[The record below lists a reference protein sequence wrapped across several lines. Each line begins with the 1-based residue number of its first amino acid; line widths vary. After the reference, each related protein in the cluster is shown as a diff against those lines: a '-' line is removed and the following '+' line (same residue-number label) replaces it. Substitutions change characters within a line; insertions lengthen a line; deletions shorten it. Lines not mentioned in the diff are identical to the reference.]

1 MMYFS
6 RIRLRPGKVSRVA
19 EKLGKGS
26 YGMHQLFWELFTED
40 SKRNFLFREEI
51 AREQLGVRPD
61 TRGEPVYYVV
71 SATQPDTGHPLFH
84 VDLKTY
90 KPKLEVGDRLHFELR
105 ANPVINRN
113 GKKHD
118 VPMDAQR
125 QLLDSLCTKLSLH
138 SQLPD
143 LPKKQDFKSLLLV
156 QGDKALDEKLAAL
169 LASDARYADRLEQSL
184 TRSDKLEWA
193 MKSAV
198 DQALEKWLV
207 SKGESHGFVL
217 CKDGYEQLKLQSSGY
232 LWHALSEKAKRGTK
246 SGFSSV
252 DFTGEL
258 EVRDVDK
265 FEDALFSGIG
275 RSKAFG
281 CGLLMVRRT

>member
-19 EKLGKGS
+19 EKLGKSS

-71 SATQPDTGHPLFH
+71 SATRPDTNHSLFH

-90 KPKLEVGDRLHFELR
+90 KPKLEVGDRLCFELR
-105 ANPVINRN
+105 ANPIINRN

-125 QLLDSLCTKLSLH
+125 QFLDSLCTELRLQP
-138 SQLPD
+138 QLPE
-143 LPKKQDFKSLLLV
+143 LPKKGVFKSLLLA
-156 QGDKALDEKLAAL
+156 QGGKALDEKLTTL

-184 TRSDKLEWA
+184 THSDKLEWA

-198 DQALEKWLV
+198 DQALDKWLRA
-207 SKGESHGFVL
+207 KGELHGFVL
-217 CKDGYEQLKLQSSGY
+217 CKDGYERLKLQSSGY
-232 LWHALSEKAKRGTK
+232 LWHALGKKSKRGTK

-258 EVRDVDK
+258 EVRDVDE
-265 FEDALFSGIG
+265 FEDALFNGIG
-275 RSKAFG
+275 PAKAFG
-281 CGLLMVRRT
+281 CGMLMVRRA